1 MCREHVVSHLNGEE
15 IVGSFYGKGLQET
28 NQREFRVAKVIKNA
42 INHMLNGKAMII
54 LLTVELRKNQNFL
67 EEEWSLN

>member
-1 MCREHVVSHLNGEE
+1 MSWTYVVSHLNGEE

-28 NQREFRVAKVIKNA
+28 NQREFRVAKVIK
-42 INHMLNGKAMII
+42 
-54 LLTVELRKNQNFL
+54 TVELRKNQNFL